1 MTRPSSIALATLV
14 IVCLSTS
21 AWADG
26 VADEADLQFS
36 IGAEAYSKGDF
47 TGALQ
52 HFLASNR
59 LVPNR
64 NVMFNI
70 ARAYEQLGRFPDA
83 YRYYVDA
90 QRGESSDTK
99 LKSDV
104 VAALARIGPRVAV
117 ISVDTT
123 PPGATVFID
132 RRDLGSVGTTPA
144 QLGLKAGT
152 YTIIIELEG
161 YEPQSLEKTAV
172 AVGETKALK
181 VDLVRITGKVEIGG
195 TAGASVRID
204 DERGPVACVVPCSLD
219 LPPGPH
225 IAYFERS
232 GFTVAPQTFT
242 IVARQTVKAA
252 ASSTAI
258 VGSLL
263 VSADE
268 PNALIE
274 IDGKAYGFTPA
285 VIPNVPVGKRTVRVS
300 LRGYQPRV
308 QEVEIRTNA
317 QTDLRDLV
325 LTPQRSVSAASRE
338 TESIDDAPASV
349 TVISAQELEAFGYPT
364 ILEALR
370 GVRGYAT
377 SFDSVYGNASVR
389 GLGTANDF
397 SNRLLVLSDGAV
409 LNENILYQPFI
420 HYDGRTD
427 LGDVERIEIVR
438 GPSSALYGTGAVSGV
453 VNLVMK
459 GRDEPEGVHAQV
471 SSYDNAT
478 ARARVG
484 FTEKA
489 SNGDAGIWASLAG
502 ADSQGRDVPL
512 RFDDGTGVIAP
523 HTTGGFDKFKS
534 YTFTSKSWFKDLS
547 LQLFGTSREN
557 TIPTGNY
564 SSRFGDTRSY
574 GADARILA
582 ELKYDRKIS
591 KGVQLLLRTHFN
603 YAYFHLDYWYDD
615 DPAMPTLGTA
625 DTNNYEET
633 YHSVWQGAEARITVQ
648 LAKTL
653 KLAIG
658 SDAVFHTRVN
668 MLTGGIDKTD
678 GSYDTIIDVDAPY
691 QVIAGSALLDFS
703 PTKALRIQG
712 GLRFDYWNLEGNTHA
727 MAGEDR
733 GATSFPAFSPR
744 LAAII
749 KPDENNIIKLLG
761 GSAFRAP
768 SAYEFYYNDAGTT
781 QVVSSLCG
789 DELEPETI
797 YSVEAEGTHRFSK
810 DWSALLSVYGT
821 LARNVVETVPVGD
834 TCGAATGS
842 DPSAIYY
849 KNAAVDQRAIG
860 IDFEARRELRGGI
873 MASAQYGYLFGRY
886 ASSPN
891 ADPSLPQSTV
901 LPNAPAQYAGFKVM
915 FPIVQNSLG
924 AAFRG
929 ALEDRRRLDTTTT
942 DTSHRAFI
950 ADAVVSG
957 VAGRYGVRYA
967 VGVYNLF
974 NWKYSLPAIPYAS
987 TVIPQNGR
995 SFMFSL
1001 TYAR

>member
-1 MTRPSSIALATLV
+1 MSRPSSIAIVTLV
-14 IVCLSTS
+14 MLSLAVP

-36 IGAEAYSKGDF
+36 VGAEAYSKSDF

-52 HFLASNR
+52 HFLASKR

-90 QRGESSDTK
+90 QRGESADTK
-99 LKSDV
+99 LKGDV

-117 ISVDTT
+117 ISVETT
-123 PPGATVFID
+123 PPGATVFLD
-132 RRDLGSVGTTPA
+132 RRDLGSVGSTPA

-152 YTIIIELEG
+152 YTILVELEG
-161 YEPQSLEKTAV
+161 YEPQSFDKTTV
-172 AVGETKALK
+172 AVGETKPLK
-181 VDLVRITGKVEIGG
+181 VDLVLITGKVELSG

-219 LPPGPH
+219 LPPGAH

-242 IVARQTVKAA
+242 IVARQTVRAS
-252 ASSTAI
+252 ASSVAV

-274 IDGKAYGFTPA
+274 IDGKAFGFTPS
-285 VIPNVPVGKRTVRVS
+285 VISNVPVGKRTIRVS
-300 LRGYQPRV
+300 LRGYLPVV
-308 QEVEIRTNA
+308 QEVEIRTNT

-325 LTPQRSVSAASRE
+325 LVPQRSVSAASRE

-370 GVRGYAT
+370 GVRGYAVN
-377 SFDSVYGNASVR
+377 FDSVYGNAAVR
-389 GLGTANDF
+389 GLGQANDF

-427 LGDVERIEIVR
+427 LGDVDRIEIVR
-438 GPSSALYGTGAVSGV
+438 GPSSVLYGTGAVSGV

-471 SSYDNAT
+471 SSYDNST
-478 ARARVG
+478 ARVRVG
-484 FTEKA
+484 FTKRF
-489 SNGDAGIWASLAG
+489 SPKAGIWASVAG

-512 RFDDGTGVIAP
+512 RFDDGTGVVAP
-523 HTTGGFDKFKS
+523 HVTSGFDKFKS
-534 YTFTSKSWFKDLS
+534 YTFTSKAWLDDLS
-547 LQLFGTSREN
+547 LQVFGTSREN

-574 GADARILA
+574 GGDARLLA
-582 ELKYDRKIS
+582 ELKFDHKLS
-591 KGVQLLLRTHFN
+591 KRAQLLLRAHVN
-603 YAYFHLDYWYDD
+603 YAYYKLDYWYDN
-615 DPAMPTLGTA
+615 DPAMPSLGTE

-633 YHSVWQGAEARITVQ
+633 YRSQWQGAEARLSLQ
-648 LAKTL
+648 LAKGL

-658 SDAVFHTRVN
+658 SDAVVHTKVK
-668 MLTGGIDKTD
+668 MLTGNIKDD
-678 GSYDTIIDVDAPY
+678 GSLDTLLDVQAPY
-691 QVIAGSALLDFS
+691 QVIAGSALLDYTPS
-703 PTKALRIQG
+703 KQLRIQG
-712 GLRFDYWNLEGNTHA
+712 GARFDYWNLQGNKNA
-727 MAGEDR
+727 AAGDDS

-744 LAAII
+744 LAVIV
-749 KPDENNIIKLLG
+749 KPDDSNIIKLLG
-761 GSAFRAP
+761 GTAFRAP
-768 SAYEFYYNDAGTT
+768 SAYEFFYNDDGTT
-781 QVVSSLCG
+781 QVESSLCG
-789 DELEPETI
+789 DTLKPETI
-797 YSVEAEGTHRFSK
+797 YSLEAEATHRFSK
-810 DWSALLSVYGT
+810 DWAGLVSVYGT
-821 LARNVVETVPVGD
+821 LARDVVETVPVGD
-834 TCGAATGS
+834 ACGARTMS
-842 DPSAIYY
+842 DPNAIYY
-849 KNAAVDQRAIG
+849 KNAAVDQRTVG
-860 IDFEARRELRGGI
+860 VDLEARRELRGGI
-873 MASAQYGYLFGRY
+873 MASAQYGYVFGRY

-891 ADPSLPQSTV
+891 ADPALPQSTV
-901 LPNAPAQYAGFKVM
+901 LPNAPSQYAGFKVM
-915 FPIVQNSLG
+915 FPIVQNTLG

-929 ALEDRRRLDTTTT
+929 ALEDRRRLDASVTERT
-942 DTSHRAFI
+942 DRAFV

-974 NWKYSLPAIPYAS
+974 NWQYSLPAIPYAS
-987 TVIPQNGR
+987 PVMPQNGR

-1001 TYAR
+1001 TVAR